1 MAVVVQW
8 VPIPWHERTAMR
20 KLLALALGL
29 GLLALPVAGRG
40 DDKKDD
46 KKEEKVI
53 KTDSGLKY
61 VDQKVGDGKEAKKG
75 DTVVVHYTGWLKDGK
90 KFDSSYDRK
99 EPAEFS
105 LNKVIKGWQ
114 EGIPGMKVGG
124 KRKLIIPPELA
135 YGKKGA
141 GDDIPPDAEL
151 TFEVELLDVK

>member
-1 MAVVVQW
+1 MKQ
-8 VPIPWHERTAMR
+8 
-20 KLLALALGL
+20 LLVLALGV
-29 GLLALPVAGRG
+29 GLLVLPAAGRG

-46 KKEEKVI
+46 KKKEEKVI

-105 LNKVIKGWQ
+105 LDSVIKGWQ

-124 KRKLIIPPELA
+124 KRKLIIPPDLA
-135 YGKKGA
+135 YGKKGTKD
-141 GDDIPPDAEL
+141 GTIPPDAEL
-151 TFEVELLDVK
+151 TFEVELIDVK

>member
-1 MAVVVQW
+1 
-8 VPIPWHERTAMR
+8 MR